1 MVSFR
6 LYIGDTLNMAHE
18 KKSNEERERGLLA
31 STFPHRRIDVKGR
44 LVRMSKMP
52 VVVTETPAFDA
63 LQ

>member
-1 MVSFR
+1 MK
-6 LYIGDTLNMAHE
+6 

>member
-1 MVSFR
+1 M
-6 LYIGDTLNMAHE
+6 
-18 KKSNEERERGLLA
+18 KKNLMKNVKHERGLLV

-44 LVRMSKMP
+44 HVRMSKMP

>member
-1 MVSFR
+1 MSFR
-6 LYIGDTLNMAHE
+6 LYIGDTLNTAHE

-44 LVRMSKMP
+44 LVRMLKMP